1 MLKKYLE
8 MRAKKQAQM
17 KALIEKANT
26 ETRALTDEEMKQ
38 FDALEAEIRE
48 IDETINRMQ
57 SQRDLDQNIPSEDE
71 DDDDEEEEDE
81 GEEDAEAEERAFEA
95 YIRGRVEERSAVNM
109 TKDDNG
115 AVVPQT
121 IAKKIIE
128 KVVDICPIFKDSE
141 RYNVKGTLTI
151 PYYDDGES
159 DIVCTY
165 ADEFTEGE
173 STSGKIKNITL
184 TGFLGR
190 AITDVSKSLVNNS
203 DFDIVNFVVNHMAK
217 AIAKFLEKELLV
229 GTPAHDEVPAKIL
242 GLSTLEAGVTLAA
255 NDKITTDELIDIQEA
270 VPDEYQADAYWI
282 MNRDTRKKIRKL
294 KDADGNYL
302 FNRDL
307 NSRWGYTLLGKDV
320 YCSNNM
326 PKLGGASRTVIY
338 YGDMKGL
345 ATKVSEN
352 ISIDILREVK
362 ARQHAIE
369 VIGFVEVDSKVQNG
383 QMITKAVTPA

>member
-26 ETRALTDEEMKQ
+26 EQRVLNEDERKE
-38 FDALEAEIRE
+38 FDDLEAEIKN

-71 DDDDEEEEDE
+71 DDDDDDEEDE

-229 GTPAHDEVPAKIL
+229 GTPAHDDVPAKIL